1 VDSIVLDTDVA
12 SLLYRRRSAGEEATG
27 ERHLGGRGRPVT
39 RPAVGDPNVRDFQDF
54 ADHHGLVIVT
64 D

>member
-1 VDSIVLDTDVA
+1 VA
-12 SLLYRRRSAGEEATG
+12 
-27 ERHLGGRGRPVT
+27 
-39 RPAVGDPNVRDFQDF
+39 AVGLSHGLPLATRNVRDFQDF